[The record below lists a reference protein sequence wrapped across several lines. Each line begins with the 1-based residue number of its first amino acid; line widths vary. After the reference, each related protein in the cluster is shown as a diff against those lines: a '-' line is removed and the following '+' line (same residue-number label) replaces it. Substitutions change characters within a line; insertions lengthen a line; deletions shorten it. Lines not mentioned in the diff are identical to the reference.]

1 MEAFKKSRNIYGSSN
16 KASEIRLT
24 IALAEDESAE
34 LLTFLKSHT
43 PKNRKMMV
51 DLNLRLAVVHT
62 TNREIRIKMD
72 KREVDHHKKGSHSKN
87 KSSIFDGGDSESENR
102 VEKNK

>member
-1 MEAFKKSRNIYGSSN
+1 LEAFKKSRNIYGSSN
-16 KASEIRLT
+16 KASEIRLA

-62 TNREIRIKMD
+62 TNRENKIK
-72 KREVDHHKKGSHSKN
+72 E
-87 KSSIFDGGDSESENR
+87 IE
-102 VEKNK
+102 